1 MANRDFDP
9 RLQKTNHSGY
19 FVNQDGFIVNDD
31 ELAWMKYKAEREK
44 TKALMDLIQT
54 VRQLN
59 IRVTELEKQING

>member
-1 MANRDFDP
+1 
-9 RLQKTNHSGY
+9 
-19 FVNQDGFIVNDD
+19 
-31 ELAWMKYKAEREK
+31 MKYKAEREK